1 MLPGVFVFAIMPML
15 DMTVAGHKISAIC
28 YQWKNMNGEG
38 IELFERCERELE
50 REKRERKQNFCI
62 NFHISL
68 IELQAPIYRRRI
80 KKLC

>member
-1 MLPGVFVFAIMPML
+1 MRIPLLPGVFVFAIMPML

-50 REKRERKQNFCI
+50 RE
-62 NFHISL
+62 
-68 IELQAPIYRRRI
+68 
-80 KKLC
+80 